1 MMRTSGLSSRGAAS
15 ESGDEDDGLREAI
28 TGGLAASS
36 PAAFVV

>member
-1 MMRTSGLSSRGAAS
+1 MMRTSD
-15 ESGDEDDGLREAI
+15 EGDGFREAI